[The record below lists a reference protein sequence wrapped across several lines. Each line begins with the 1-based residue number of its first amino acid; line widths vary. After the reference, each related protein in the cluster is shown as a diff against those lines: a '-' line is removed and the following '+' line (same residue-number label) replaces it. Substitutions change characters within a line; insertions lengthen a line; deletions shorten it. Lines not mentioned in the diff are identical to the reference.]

1 MGTMLYEKLHEKIKE
16 EIKQAM
22 LAKDNAK
29 LSVVRGLVSAFTNE
43 LVAKKRK
50 PDERLSDEEVLA
62 VIKRAAKQ
70 RLDSIEQF
78 KAGGRADLVDTES
91 AELEILKTYLPAEL
105 GEAEIEKVVKE
116 KVKELG
122 LIGKQ
127 DTGKL
132 MSIVMKE
139 LKGKADGS
147 LVKKVVEKLLV

>member
-1 MGTMLYEKLHEKIKE
+1 
-16 EIKQAM
+16 M
-22 LAKDNAK
+22 LAKDNVK

-43 LVAKKRK
+43 LVAKKRR

-78 KAGGRADLVDTES
+78 RAGGRADLVDTES

>member
-22 LAKDNAK
+22 LAKDNVK

-43 LVAKKRK
+43 LVAKKRR

-78 KAGGRADLVDTES
+78 RAGGRADLVDTES